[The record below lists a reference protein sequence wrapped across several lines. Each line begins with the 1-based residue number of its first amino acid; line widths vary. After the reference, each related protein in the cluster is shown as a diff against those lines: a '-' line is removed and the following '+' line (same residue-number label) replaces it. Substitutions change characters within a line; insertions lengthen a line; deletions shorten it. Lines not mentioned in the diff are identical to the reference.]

1 LFEVANIPKK
11 DKYIP
16 NTVHKNSIILPCQ
29 IKTEKHIT
37 MEYRKLGNSELQLS
51 TITYGAFAIGG
62 NMWGGNEKKDSI
74 DSIHASIDHGVT
86 TIDTAPFYG
95 FGLSEKMIGEALKT
109 QDRSK
114 VQLLTKFGLVWDGS
128 NQGKGDFF
136 FDADDNGTKIPVYKY
151 SSKASIIKEVEES
164 LKRLQT
170 DYIDL
175 LQIHWPDSTTPISET
190 MEAAETLIQQGKI
203 KAFGVS
209 NYNAAQIQEAQK
221 NIQLASNQV
230 AYSMLNRKIE
240 EDLIPLTIAE
250 NIGIIAYS
258 PMERG
263 LLTGKYFTDS
273 KLKENDHRNG
283 YFGQFDLQKV
293 KTLVEELSSLA
304 NAKHISISQLV
315 LRWTTLQKGISI
327 VLAGARNA
335 EQAISNAKTMDFDLS
350 TSELEFINQAISKL
364 K

>member
-1 LFEVANIPKK
+1 
-11 DKYIP
+11 
-16 NTVHKNSIILPCQ
+16 
-29 IKTEKHIT
+29 
-37 MEYRKLGNSELQLS
+37 MEYRKLGNTELELS

-62 NMWGGNEKKDSI
+62 NMWGGNEKADSI
-74 DSIHASIDHGVT
+74 ASIHASIDHGVT

-95 FGLSEKMIGEALKT
+95 FGLSEEMIGEALKT

-128 NQGKGDFF
+128 NNGKGDFF
-136 FDADDNGTKIPVYKY
+136 FDADDNGKKVPVYKY
-151 SSKASIIKEVEES
+151 SSKENVIKEVEES

-175 LQIHWPDSTTPISET
+175 LQIHWPDSTTPISKT
-190 MEAAETLIQQGKI
+190 MEAVETLIQQGKI
-203 KAFGVS
+203 RAFGVS
-209 NYNAAQIQEAQK
+209 NYSIPQIQEAQK
-221 NIQLASNQV
+221 TVQIASNQV

-240 EDLIPLTIAE
+240 TDLIPFTVSE

-304 NAKHISISQLV
+304 NTKHISISQLV
-315 LRWTTLQKGISI
+315 LRWTTLQKGIAV

-335 EQAISNAKTMDFDLS
+335 EQAISNAKAMDFDLS

>member
-1 LFEVANIPKK
+1 
-11 DKYIP
+11 
-16 NTVHKNSIILPCQ
+16 
-29 IKTEKHIT
+29 
-37 MEYRKLGNSELQLS
+37 MEYRKLGNTELELS

-62 NMWGGNEKKDSI
+62 NMWGGNEKADSI
-74 DSIHASIDHGVT
+74 ASIQASIDHGVT

-95 FGLSEKMIGEALKT
+95 FGLSEEMIGEAIKS

-128 NQGKGDFF
+128 NNSKGDFF
-136 FDADDNGTKIPVYKY
+136 FDADDNGKKVPVYKY
-151 SSKASIIKEVEES
+151 SSKENVIKEIEES

-190 MEAAETLIQQGKI
+190 MEAVETLIQQGKI
-203 KAFGVS
+203 RAFGVS
-209 NYNAAQIQEAQK
+209 NYNISQIQEAQK
-221 NIQLASNQV
+221 TVQIASDQV

-240 EDLIPLTIAE
+240 AELIPFTVAE

-263 LLTGKYFTDS
+263 LLTGKYFTDG
-273 KLKENDHRNG
+273 KLKDNDHRNG

-315 LRWTTLQKGISI
+315 LRWTTLQKGITI

-335 EQAISNAKTMDFDLS
+335 EQAISNAKAMDFDLS
-350 TSELEFINQAISKL
+350 VSELEFINQAISKVN
-364 K
+364 

>member
-1 LFEVANIPKK
+1 
-11 DKYIP
+11 
-16 NTVHKNSIILPCQ
+16 
-29 IKTEKHIT
+29 
-37 MEYRKLGNSELQLS
+37 MEYRKLGNTELELS

-95 FGLSEKMIGEALKT
+95 FGLSEEMIGEALKSK
-109 QDRSK
+109 DRSK

-128 NQGKGDFF
+128 NQGKGEFF
-136 FDADDNGTKIPVYKY
+136 FDAEDNGKKIPVYKY
-151 SSKASIIKEVEES
+151 ASKSNIIKEVEES

-175 LQIHWPDSTTPISET
+175 LQIHWPDATTSIQET
-190 MEAAETLIQQGKI
+190 MEALETLIQQGKI
-203 KAFGVS
+203 RAGGVS
-209 NYNAAQIQEAQK
+209 NYSADQIKEAQK
-221 NIQLASNQV
+221 TIQLASNQV
-230 AYSMLNRKIE
+230 PFSMLNQAIQT
-240 EDLIPLTIAE
+240 DLVPLTIAE

-273 KLKENDHRNG
+273 KLKDNDHRNG

-315 LRWTTLQKGISI
+315 LRWTTLQKGITI

-335 EQAISNAKTMDFDLS
+335 EQAISNAKTLDFDLS
-350 TSELEFINQAISKL
+350 VSELDFINQAISKL

>member
-1 LFEVANIPKK
+1 
-11 DKYIP
+11 
-16 NTVHKNSIILPCQ
+16 
-29 IKTEKHIT
+29 
-37 MEYRKLGNSELQLS
+37 MEYRKLGNSELELS

-95 FGLSEKMIGEALKT
+95 FGLSEEMIGEALKS

-128 NQGKGDFF
+128 NNGKGDFF
-136 FDADDNGTKIPVYKY
+136 FDADDNGKKIPVYKY
-151 SSKASIIKEVEES
+151 SSKESVIKEVEES

-175 LQIHWPDSTTPISET
+175 LQIHWPDTTTSISET
-190 MEAAETLIQQGKI
+190 MQAVETLLQQGKI
-203 KAFGVS
+203 RAFGVS
-209 NYNAAQIQEAQK
+209 NYSIPQIQEAQK
-221 NIQLASNQV
+221 TVQIASNQV
-230 AYSMLNRKIE
+230 AFSMLNRKIE
-240 EDLIPLTIAE
+240 TDLIPFTVSE

-304 NAKHISISQLV
+304 HSKHISISQLV
-315 LRWTTLQKGISI
+315 LRWTTLQKGIAI

-350 TSELEFINQAISKL
+350 VSELDFINQAISKL

>member
-1 LFEVANIPKK
+1 
-11 DKYIP
+11 
-16 NTVHKNSIILPCQ
+16 
-29 IKTEKHIT
+29 
-37 MEYRKLGNSELQLS
+37 MEYRKLGNSELELS

-62 NMWGGNEKKDSI
+62 NMWGGNEKADSI
-74 DSIHASIDHGVT
+74 ASIHASIDNGVT

-95 FGLSEKMIGEALKT
+95 FGLSEEMIGEALKS

-128 NQGKGDFF
+128 NNGKGDFF
-136 FDADDNGTKIPVYKY
+136 FDADDNGKKIPVYKY
-151 SSKASIIKEVEES
+151 SSKENVIKEIEES

-190 MEAAETLIQQGKI
+190 MEAVETLLKQGKI
-203 KAFGVS
+203 RAFGVS
-209 NYNAAQIQEAQK
+209 NYNISQIQEAQK
-221 NIQLASNQV
+221 TVQITSDQV

-240 EDLIPLTIAE
+240 AELIPFTVAE

-273 KLKENDHRNG
+273 KLKDNDHRNG

-315 LRWTTLQKGISI
+315 LRWTTLQKGITI

-335 EQAISNAKTMDFDLS
+335 EQAISNAKAMDFNLS
-350 TSELEFINQAISKL
+350 ISELDFINQAIAKV

>member
-1 LFEVANIPKK
+1 
-11 DKYIP
+11 
-16 NTVHKNSIILPCQ
+16 
-29 IKTEKHIT
+29 
-37 MEYRKLGNSELQLS
+37 MEYRKLGNSEFELS
-51 TITYGAFAIGG
+51 AITYGAFAIGG
-62 NMWGGNEKKDSI
+62 TMWGGTEKKDSI
-74 DSIHASIDHGVT
+74 DSIHASIDNGVT

-95 FGLSEKMIGEALKT
+95 FGLSEEMIGEAVKSV
-109 QDRSK
+109 DRSK

-128 NQGKGDFF
+128 NNGKGDFF
-136 FDADDNGTKIPVYKY
+136 FDADDNGKKVPIYKY
-151 SSKASIIKEVEES
+151 SSKANVIKEVEES

-190 MEAAETLIQQGKI
+190 MEAAESLIQQGKI
-203 KAFGVS
+203 RAFGVS
-209 NYNAAQIQEAQK
+209 NYNVAQIKEAQK
-221 NIQLASNQV
+221 TIQVASNQV

-240 EDLIPLTIAE
+240 EELIPFTVAE

-283 YFGQFDLQKV
+283 YFNQFDLQKV
-293 KTLVEELSSLA
+293 KTLVEELTSLA
-304 NAKHISISQLV
+304 HAKEASLSQLV
-315 LRWTTLQKGISI
+315 LRWTSLQKGIAI

-335 EQAISNAKTMDFDLS
+335 EQAISNAKTMNFDLS
-350 TSELEFINQAISKL
+350 ASELDFINQAIAKI

>member
-1 LFEVANIPKK
+1 
-11 DKYIP
+11 
-16 NTVHKNSIILPCQ
+16 
-29 IKTEKHIT
+29 
-37 MEYRKLGNSELQLS
+37 MEYRKLGNTELELS

-62 NMWGGNEKKDSI
+62 NMWGGNEKADSI
-74 DSIHASIDHGVT
+74 ASVQASIDHGVT

-95 FGLSEKMIGEALKT
+95 FGLSEEMIGEALKSH
-109 QDRSK
+109 DRSK

-128 NQGKGDFF
+128 NNGKGDFF
-136 FDADDNGTKIPVYKY
+136 FDADDNGKKIPIYKY
-151 SSKASIIKEVEES
+151 ASKTNVIKEIEES

-175 LQIHWPDSTTPISET
+175 LQIHWPDATTSISET

-203 KAFGVS
+203 RAFGVS
-209 NYNAAQIQEAQK
+209 NYSTEQIKEAQK
-221 NIQLASNQV
+221 TIKIASDQV

-240 EDLIPLTIAE
+240 AELIPFTVSE

-263 LLTGKYFTDS
+263 LLTGKYFTDG
-273 KLKENDHRNG
+273 KLKDNDHRNG
-283 YFGQFDLQKV
+283 YFNQFDLQKV
-293 KTLVEELSSLA
+293 KTLVEELTSLA
-304 NAKHISISQLV
+304 HAKEISLSQLV

-335 EQAISNAKTMDFDLS
+335 EQAISNANAMSFDLS
-350 TSELEFINQAISKL
+350 ASELEFIDQAISKL

>member
-1 LFEVANIPKK
+1 
-11 DKYIP
+11 
-16 NTVHKNSIILPCQ
+16 
-29 IKTEKHIT
+29 
-37 MEYRKLGNSELQLS
+37 MEYRKLGNSQLELS

-74 DSIHASIDHGVT
+74 DSVRASIDHGVT

-95 FGLSEKMIGEALKT
+95 FGLSEEMIGEAIKSY
-109 QDRSK
+109 DRSK

-128 NQGKGDFF
+128 NNGKGDFF
-136 FDADDNGTKIPVYKY
+136 FDADDNGKKVPVFKY
-151 SSKASIIKEVEES
+151 SSKENVIKEIEES
-164 LKRLQT
+164 LKHLQT

-175 LQIHWPDSTTPISET
+175 LQIHWPDSTTPITET
-190 MEAAETLIQQGKI
+190 MEAVETLIQQGKI
-203 KAFGVS
+203 RAFGVS
-209 NYNAAQIQEAQK
+209 NYNVSQIQEAQK
-221 NIQLASNQV
+221 TVQIASNQV
-230 AYSMLNRKIE
+230 AYSMLNKSIE
-240 EDLIPLTIAE
+240 TDLLPFTIAE

-263 LLTGKYFTDS
+263 LLTGKYFTDG

-283 YFGQFDLQKV
+283 YFGKFDLQQV

-304 NAKHISISQLV
+304 NSKHISISQLV

-335 EQAISNAKTMDFDLS
+335 EQAISNAKAMDFDLS
-350 TSELEFINQAISKL
+350 ASELDFINQAISKL

>member
-1 LFEVANIPKK
+1 
-11 DKYIP
+11 
-16 NTVHKNSIILPCQ
+16 
-29 IKTEKHIT
+29 
-37 MEYRKLGNSELQLS
+37 MEYRKFGSSELQLS

-62 NMWGGNEKKDSI
+62 TMWGGNEKKDSI

-95 FGLSEKMIGEALKT
+95 FGLSEEMIGEAIKS

-114 VQLLTKFGLVWDGS
+114 IQLLTKFGLVWDGS
-128 NQGKGDFF
+128 NNGKGDFF
-136 FDADDNGTKIPVYKY
+136 FDADDNGKKVPVYKY
-151 SSKASIIKEVEES
+151 SSKQNVIKEIEES

-175 LQIHWPDSTTPISET
+175 LQIHWPDATTPISET
-190 MEAAETLIQQGKI
+190 MEAVETLIQQGKI
-203 KAFGVS
+203 RAFGVS
-209 NYNAAQIQEAQK
+209 NYSIPQIQEAQK
-221 NIQLASNQV
+221 TVQIASNQV

-240 EDLIPLTIAE
+240 EELIPFTVAE

-315 LRWTTLQKGISI
+315 LRWTSLQKGIAI

>member
-1 LFEVANIPKK
+1 
-11 DKYIP
+11 
-16 NTVHKNSIILPCQ
+16 
-29 IKTEKHIT
+29 

-51 TITYGAFAIGG
+51 AITYGAFAIGG
-62 NMWGGNEKKDSI
+62 NMWGGNEKSDSI
-74 DSIHASIDHGVT
+74 ASVHASINHGVT

-95 FGLSEKMIGEALKT
+95 FGLSEEMIGEAIKS

-128 NQGKGDFF
+128 NNGKGDFF
-136 FDADDNGTKIPVYKY
+136 FDADDNGKKVPISKY
-151 SSKASIIKEVEES
+151 SSKANVIKEVEES

-203 KAFGVS
+203 RAFGVS
-209 NYNAAQIQEAQK
+209 NYNIAQIQEAQK
-221 NIQLASNQV
+221 TVQIASNQV

-240 EDLIPLTIAE
+240 EELIPFTVAE

-283 YFGQFDLQKV
+283 YFNQFDLQKV
-293 KTLVEELSSLA
+293 KTLVEELTSLA
-304 NAKHISISQLV
+304 HAKEASLSQLV
-315 LRWTTLQKGISI
+315 LRWTSLQKGIAI

-350 TSELEFINQAISKL
+350 SSELEFINQAIAKI

>member
-1 LFEVANIPKK
+1 
-11 DKYIP
+11 
-16 NTVHKNSIILPCQ
+16 
-29 IKTEKHIT
+29 

-51 TITYGAFAIGG
+51 AITYGAFAIGG
-62 NMWGGNEKKDSI
+62 NMWGGNEKADSI
-74 DSIHASIDHGVT
+74 ASVHASIDHGVT

-95 FGLSEKMIGEALKT
+95 FGLSEEMIGEAIKG

-114 VQLLTKFGLVWDGS
+114 IQLLTKFGLVWDGS
-128 NQGKGDFF
+128 NNGKGDFF
-136 FDADDNGTKIPVYKY
+136 FDADDNGKKVPIYKY
-151 SSKASIIKEVEES
+151 SSKANVIKEVEES

-190 MEAAETLIQQGKI
+190 MEAVETLIQQGKI
-203 KAFGVS
+203 RAFGVS
-209 NYNAAQIQEAQK
+209 NYSIPQIQEAQK
-221 NIQLASNQV
+221 TVQIASNQV

-240 EDLIPLTIAE
+240 EELIPFTVTE

-283 YFGQFDLQKV
+283 YFGQFDLQRV
-293 KTLVEELSSLA
+293 KTLIEELSSLA

-335 EQAISNAKTMDFDLS
+335 EQAILNAKAMDFDLS
-350 TSELEFINQAISKL
+350 ASELEFINQAISKI

>member
-1 LFEVANIPKK
+1 
-11 DKYIP
+11 
-16 NTVHKNSIILPCQ
+16 
-29 IKTEKHIT
+29 
-37 MEYRKLGNSELQLS
+37 MEYRKLGNSELELS
-51 TITYGAFAIGG
+51 AITYGAFAIGG
-62 NMWGGNEKKDSI
+62 TMWGGTEKKDSI
-74 DSIHASIDHGVT
+74 DSIHASIDNGVT

-95 FGLSEKMIGEALKT
+95 FGLSEEMIGEAVKS

-136 FDADDNGTKIPVYKY
+136 FDADDNGKKIPVYKY
-151 SSKASIIKEVEES
+151 SSKSNVIKEVEES

-175 LQIHWPDSTTPISET
+175 LQIHWPDATTPISET

-203 KAFGVS
+203 RAFGVS
-209 NYNAAQIQEAQK
+209 NYNIAQIQEAQK
-221 NIQLASNQV
+221 TIQIASNQV

-240 EDLIPLTIAE
+240 AELIPFTVAE

-273 KLKENDHRNG
+273 KLKDNDHRNG
-283 YFGQFDLQKV
+283 YFNQFDLQKV
-293 KTLVEELSSLA
+293 KTLVEELTSLA
-304 NAKHISISQLV
+304 HAKEASLSQLV

-335 EQAISNAKTMDFDLS
+335 EQAISNAKAMNFDLS
-350 TSELEFINQAISKL
+350 TSELEFINQAISKI

>member
-1 LFEVANIPKK
+1 
-11 DKYIP
+11 
-16 NTVHKNSIILPCQ
+16 
-29 IKTEKHIT
+29 
-37 MEYRKLGNSELQLS
+37 MEYRKLSSSELELS

-74 DSIHASIDHGVT
+74 DSVRASIDHGVT

-95 FGLSEKMIGEALKT
+95 FGLSEEMIGQAIKSY
-109 QDRSK
+109 DRSK

-128 NQGKGDFF
+128 NNGKGDFF
-136 FDADDNGTKIPVYKY
+136 FDADDNGKKIPVYKY
-151 SSKASIIKEVEES
+151 SSKENVIKEIEES

-190 MEAAETLIQQGKI
+190 MEAVETLIQQGKI
-203 KAFGVS
+203 RAFGVS
-209 NYNAAQIQEAQK
+209 NYNVSQIQEAQK
-221 NIQLASNQV
+221 TVQIASNQV
-230 AYSMLNRKIE
+230 AYSMLNKSIE
-240 EDLIPLTIAE
+240 TDLLPFTITE

-263 LLTGKYFTDS
+263 LLTGKYFTDG

-283 YFGQFDLQKV
+283 YFGKFDLQQV

-304 NAKHISISQLV
+304 NSKHISISQLV

-335 EQAISNAKTMDFDLS
+335 EQAISNAKAMDFDLS
-350 TSELEFINQAISKL
+350 ASELEFINQAIAKI

>member
-1 LFEVANIPKK
+1 
-11 DKYIP
+11 
-16 NTVHKNSIILPCQ
+16 
-29 IKTEKHIT
+29 
-37 MEYRKLGNSELQLS
+37 MEYRKLGNTELELS

-62 NMWGGNEKKDSI
+62 NMWGGNEKADSI
-74 DSIHASIDHGVT
+74 ASIQASIDHGVT

-95 FGLSEKMIGEALKT
+95 FGLSEEMIGEAIKS

-128 NQGKGDFF
+128 NNGKGDFF
-136 FDADDNGTKIPVYKY
+136 FDADDNGKKVPVYKY
-151 SSKASIIKEVEES
+151 SSKENVIKEIEES

-190 MEAAETLIQQGKI
+190 MEAVQTLIQQGKI
-203 KAFGVS
+203 RAFGVS
-209 NYNAAQIQEAQK
+209 NYNISQIQEAQK
-221 NIQLASNQV
+221 TVQIASDQV

-240 EDLIPLTIAE
+240 AELIPFTVAE

-273 KLKENDHRNG
+273 KLKDNDHRNG

-315 LRWTTLQKGISI
+315 LRWTTLQKGITI

-335 EQAISNAKTMDFDLS
+335 EQAISNAKAMDFDLS
-350 TSELEFINQAISKL
+350 VSELEFINQAISKVN
-364 K
+364 

>member
-1 LFEVANIPKK
+1 
-11 DKYIP
+11 
-16 NTVHKNSIILPCQ
+16 
-29 IKTEKHIT
+29 
-37 MEYRKLGNSELQLS
+37 MEYRKLGNTELELS
-51 TITYGAFAIGG
+51 AITYGAFAIGG

-74 DSIHASIDHGVT
+74 DSIHASIDNGVT

-95 FGLSEKMIGEALKT
+95 FGLSEEMIGQALKS

-128 NQGKGDFF
+128 NNGKGEFF
-136 FDADDNGTKIPVYKY
+136 FDADDNGKKLPVYKY
-151 SSKASIIKEVEES
+151 SSKESVIKEIEES
-164 LKRLQT
+164 LKRLRT

-190 MEAAETLIQQGKI
+190 MEAVETLIQQGKI
-203 KAFGVS
+203 RAFGVS
-209 NYNAAQIQEAQK
+209 NYSIPQIQEAQK
-221 NIQLASNQV
+221 TIQIASNQV

-240 EDLIPLTIAE
+240 TDLIPFTVE
-250 NIGIIAYS
+250 EKIGIIAYS

-273 KLKENDHRNG
+273 KLKDNDHRNG

-304 NAKHISISQLV
+304 NAKHMSISQLV
-315 LRWTTLQKGISI
+315 LRWTTLQKGITI

-335 EQAISNAKTMDFDLS
+335 EQAISNAKTLDFDLS
-350 TSELEFINQAISKL
+350 VSELDFINQAISKL